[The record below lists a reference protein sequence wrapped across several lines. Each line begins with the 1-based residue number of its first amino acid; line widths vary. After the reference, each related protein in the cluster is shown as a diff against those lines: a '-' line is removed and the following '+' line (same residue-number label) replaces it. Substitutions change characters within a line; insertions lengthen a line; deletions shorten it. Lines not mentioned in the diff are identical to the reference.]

1 MVNVNKNNIVTIQ
14 SQVFDGFCGNNI
26 ASFVLRRRGH
36 VPKVLN
42 TVQYYSKYKH
52 YGMDLSLC
60 DMKSIL
66 DEFVL
71 DVSNLYGD
79 NNNLH
84 FLTGF
89 IKTKECVEYAIKTI
103 LELKNKRLSKC
114 INNNVTIN
122 GDITNIATSGI
133 HNEEECLIE
142 NIINK
147 NFLWICDPVMGDDG
161 RIYVNKDIVDVY
173 KTYAS
178 NADILTPNQY
188 ELELLCD
195 KKISNEKDVIDSLS
209 SLLNK
214 GTKIVILTSARYDF
228 DNEHLYAY
236 VSFFN
241 KQNKMICYK
250 YKIKKFD
257 FFVCGTGD
265 LFSSLLLS
273 FIIKQGGS
281 ILKIV
286 SQVLNIMQNVIE
298 NSIGSMELHIIE
310 NQDIIAGDKVYGTL
324 VDAEPV
330 CI

>member
-1 MVNVNKNNIVTIQ
+1 MVNVNKDNIVTIQ

-36 VPKVLN
+36 VPKILN

-52 YGMDLSLC
+52 CGMELNIC

-66 DEFVL
+66 NEFIL
-71 DVSNLYGD
+71 DVSNLYED
-79 NNNLH
+79 KNNLY

-89 IKTKECVEYAIKTI
+89 IKTKECVECAINTI
-103 LELKNKRLSKC
+103 LELKNKRINKC
-114 INNNVTIN
+114 INNNNNATIN
-122 GDITNIATSGI
+122 DNITNN
-133 HNEEECLIE
+133 NEEEYLIE
-142 NIINK
+142 NIINM

-161 RIYVNKDIVDVY
+161 KIYVNKDIVDVY
-173 KTYAS
+173 KRYAS

-195 KKISNEKDVIDSLS
+195 KKILNEKDVIDSLS
-209 SLLNK
+209 ALLNK
-214 GTKIVILTSARYDF
+214 GAKMVILTSVRYNF
-228 DNEHLYAY
+228 DNEHLFVY

-241 KQNKMICYK
+241 KQNKMICFK

-257 FFVCGTGD
+257 FYVCGTGD

-286 SQVLNIMQNVIE
+286 SQVLNIMHNVIE

-324 VDAEPV
+324 VNAEPV
-330 CI
+330 YI

>member
-1 MVNVNKNNIVTIQ
+1 MVNVNKDNIVTIQ

-36 VPKVLN
+36 VPKILN

-52 YGMDLSLC
+52 CGMELNIC

-66 DEFVL
+66 DEYIL

-79 NNNLH
+79 KNNLH

-89 IKTKECVEYAIKTI
+89 IKTKECVECVINTI
-103 LELKNKRLSKC
+103 LELKNKRINKC
-114 INNNVTIN
+114 IDNNVTIN
-122 GDITNIATSGI
+122 DNTSSNATSEI
-133 HNEEECLIE
+133 NNEEEYLIE
-142 NIINK
+142 NIINI

-161 RIYVNKDIVDVY
+161 KIYVDKEIVDVY
-173 KTYAS
+173 KRYAS

-195 KKISNEKDVIDSLS
+195 KKLLNEKDVIDSLS
-209 SLLNK
+209 ILLNK
-214 GTKIVILTSARYDF
+214 GAKIVILTSVKYNF
-228 DNEHLYAY
+228 DNEHLFVY

-241 KQNKMICYK
+241 RQNKMICFK

-286 SQVLNIMQNVIE
+286 SQVLNIMHV
-298 NSIGSMELHIIE
+298 SIHTG
-310 NQDIIAGDKVYGTL
+310 
-324 VDAEPV
+324 
-330 CI
+330 C